1 MGAWRLCSALTI
13 ALVCMASPT
22 GLLAQDDADLTRLNE
37 QYKIDIV
44 STDVSLVDLAQAM
57 KPMFK
62 EQLATLADAWQRL
75 VQEISLEI
83 ANDGMTTE
91 RQAEKIAR
99 LDRYRA
105 VIRAYRDKGGDI
117 GEYQKYYEQVS
128 GIVVN
133 PQDAGAASQAL
144 LDWVKSPQGGL
155 RWAKNILFALLA
167 LLLFYF
173 TSGISGRLTDAAIQ
187 RSHLKLSKG
196 LRRFF
201 VGIAKKAV
209 LVIGVIVALSI
220 LEVDIGPFVAAI
232 GVGGFVVGFALKDA
246 LGNFAAGV
254 LILMYRPFEIGDV
267 ITATG
272 ITGKVE
278 DISLVSTKFLTPDNQ
293 TIYVPNSSVW
303 GGVITNVTGNERRR
317 VDMTFGIGYDDDIKK
332 AEQVLNEIVLAHP
345 KVLADP
351 APTVKL
357 AELADSSVNFVV
369 RPWAATGDH
378 WEVRCD
384 ITRTVKER
392 FDQEGLSIPYPQQDV
407 HIHQGS

>member
-1 MGAWRLCSALTI
+1 MGAWKLRLALTF
-13 ALVCMASPT
+13 ALVCIACPMDVA
-22 GLLAQDDADLTRLNE
+22 AQDNADLTRLND

-44 STDVSLVDLAQAM
+44 SSDVSLPTLERAL

-62 EQLATLADAWQRL
+62 EQLGTLTNAWQGL
-75 VQEISLEI
+75 VQEASLEI
-83 ANDGMTTE
+83 ANLGMTSE
-91 RQAEKIAR
+91 RQALKVAR
-99 LDRYRA
+99 LERYRA
-105 VIRAYRDKGGDI
+105 VIRAYRDKGGDVE
-117 GEYQKYYEQVS
+117 EYQKYYEQVS

-133 PQDAGAASQAL
+133 PQDAGATSQAL
-144 LDWVKSPQGGL
+144 LDWVQSPQGGL
-155 RWAKNILFALLA
+155 RWTKNILFAFLTV
-167 LLLFYF
+167 LLFYF
-173 TSGISGRLTDAAIQ
+173 TSGILGRLTSTAIQ
-187 RSHLKLSKG
+187 RSHLNLSKG

-201 VGIAKKAV
+201 VGVVKKAV
-209 LVIGVIVALSI
+209 LVIGVIIALSV

-232 GVGGFVVGFALKDA
+232 GVGGFVIGFALKDA
-246 LGNFAAGV
+246 LGNFAAGI

-267 ITATG
+267 ISAAG

-332 AEQVLNEIVLAHP
+332 AEQVLNEIVKTHP

-351 APTVKL
+351 APTVKV

-407 HIHQGS
+407 HIYQGS